1 MLKTDA
7 PIVRCERLCL
17 HYPGNL
23 APVLSNLNLVIEPGT
38 FVAILGRSGSGKS
51 TLLHLLGAMDKPS
64 SGILEVGGVDLTRI
78 SEAEQSACR
87 RRSLGFIF
95 QSYNLMPMLDVRQN
109 LALPLELNR
118 MDKGRHVESR
128 LESLGLTHCG
138 HRYPDQLSGG
148 EQQRVAIGRALIHG
162 PALVLAD
169 EPTGNLDLETSSTV
183 LALFRDLIRA
193 NRSTVVMATHSL
205 EAAGFADRVLKL
217 VGGQL
222 TAVH

>member
-17 HYPGNL
+17 HNPGNL

-78 SEAEQSACR
+78 SEAEQTAFR